1 MRRKPPGQEEEPMTD
16 TPKSSGERHI
26 ENIMEQ
32 LEPGSD
38 RYVVLDKAKQFKS
51 SWVELGEKLLLVSN
65 KGRYREWGYNSFE
78 EYCVQEIRIKRGTAE
93 KLTLAYRFMEKEE
106 PQLLSTREELKP
118 LPDYRSVDLLR
129 KAKEEKG
136 FTDAEYGDLRKS
148 IVEEERSHPTV
159 LKKFKEV
166 AALREEPNPLAPV
179 KASLAAARRLESAL
193 RGLDEPP
200 AAYLP
205 QLAELI
211 SHLAAQLEAMGE
223 DPEGEAGALREL

>member
-1 MRRKPPGQEEEPMTD
+1 MPD
-16 TPKSSGERHI
+16 APKSSGERHI
-26 ENIMEQ
+26 EQIMDQ

-51 SWVELGEKLLLVSN
+51 SWVELGEKLLQVSS
-65 KGRYREWGYNSFE
+65 KGHFREWGYNSFE

-106 PQLLSTREELKP
+106 PQMLAPRQELKP

-129 KAKEEKG
+129 QAKEEKG
-136 FTDAEYGDLRKS
+136 FSEEEYVDLRKS

-179 KASLAAARRLESAL
+179 KASLSAARRLESAL
-193 RGLDEPP
+193 QALGEAP
-200 AAYLP
+200 AGFLG
-205 QLAELI
+205 QLGELI
-211 SHLAAQLEAMGE
+211 SNLSVQLEALGADAE
-223 DPEGEAGALREL
+223 GEGEAGSLREI